1 MSEAFGMDLAE
12 VQDKCDAV
20 EAKIEMITD
29 ELEYRTGEADDHA
42 ECDGS
47 VPIDFNPFELPPEVP
62 EMSMVMLPDRHN
74 SMSLFDELEM
84 KMSRQLCVLAKL
96 FEVCDAEEVEICT
109 TVDGLEEEKIR
120 IQDAIDACIPPLCG
134 LEAHFAMEDMMMMD
148 GEGMMGDMMMMAA
161 QIKQDGEGTDMAAG
175 EEEAGDELPEGCDPD
190 AYMVEFMES
199 DAPKTS
205 PAGIALPDDRM
216 VETD

>member
-62 EMSMVMLPDRHN
+62 EMSMVMLPDVAD
-74 SMSLFDELEM
+74 SMALYDELEM
-84 KMSRQLCVLAKL
+84 KMSKQLCILAKV
-96 FEVCDAEEVEICT
+96 FEVCDEKEVVLCDILDTIDINET
-109 TVDGLEEEKIR
+109 EVQES
-120 IQDAIDACIPPLCG
+120 IDACIPPICE
-134 LEAHFAMEDMMMMD
+134 LEAHFAAAEMMGEDGMMMEPEMMMLAQQD
-148 GEGMMGDMMMMAA
+148 GDGDMMMM
-161 QIKQDGEGTDMAAG
+161 GEDMG
-175 EEEAGDELPEGCDPD
+175 QELPEGCDPE
-190 AYMVEFMES
+190 AFMTEFMES
-199 DAPKTS
+199 DAPKT
-205 PAGIALPDDRM
+205 ATTGVAIPDDRM